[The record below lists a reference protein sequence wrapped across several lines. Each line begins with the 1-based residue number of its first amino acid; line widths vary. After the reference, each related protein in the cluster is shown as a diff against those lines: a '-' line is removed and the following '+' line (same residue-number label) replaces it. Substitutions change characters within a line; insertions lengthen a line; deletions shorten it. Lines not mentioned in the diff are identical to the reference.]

1 MPPIDAR
8 SLLRPAPAGELD
20 ERPVKVVVPFGLH
33 RLVYRVPMYCVKR
46 VVHVDALRSDAHPTQ
61 WMILQSK
68 HGTDTT
74 LPASRSPPDL
84 RGTGVSLLYKTAGA
98 YHNSIDAENELKR
111 LPSRGNKRTAVITS
125 DDERADEEGTA
136 QPSAK
141 EEEDGAAASDFSSDT
156 SYDSDDQ
163 PKPKKKKCKQPSKP
177 RARRKKRVQKPA
189 HVEYRSSIRNQ
200 QSIDN
205 VPTFYADHLGSEL
218 CMVIAQLFR
227 EFTRVG
233 TFNGLTSVFLHPHA
247 EWLEALEVQAT
258 ASRNTWM
265 AQAAHVLRVAQAGA

>member
-1 MPPIDAR
+1 LGFTDLYTPCQCIASNAWCTWTRLDRTPIPRNGSFYNLNVAPTP
-8 SLLRPAPAGELD
+8 SLHRDRRLTYEAPASHY
-20 ERPVKVVVPFGLH
+20 F
-33 RLVYRVPMYCVKR
+33 
-46 VVHVDALRSDAHPTQ
+46 
-61 WMILQSK
+61 
-68 HGTDTT
+68 
-74 LPASRSPPDL
+74 
-84 RGTGVSLLYKTAGA
+84 KTAGA
-98 YHNSIDAENELKR
+98 YHNSIDAENELKH
-111 LPSRGNKRTAVITS
+111 LPSRGNKRTAVVTS
-125 DDERADEEGTA
+125 DDERADQEGTP
-136 QPSAK
+136 PSAK
-141 EEEDGAAASDFSSDT
+141 EEEDGAAASDASSDT

-205 VPTFYADHLGSEL
+205 VPTFYAEHLGSEL

-233 TFNGLTSVFLHPHA
+233 TFSGLTSVFLHPHA
-247 EWLEALEVQAT
+247 DWLEALEVQAT

-265 AQAAHVLRVAQAGA
+265 AHAAHVLRVAQARS

>member
-1 MPPIDAR
+1 MPPINTL
-8 SLLRPAPAGELD
+8 SLLRPAPASELD
-20 ERPVKVVVPFGLH
+20 ERVVKVVVPFGLH
-33 RLVYRVPMYCVKR
+33 RLVYTVPMYCVKR

-61 WMILQSK
+61 WLVLQSQC
-68 HGTDTT
+68 GTDTI
-74 LPASRSPPDL
+74 PASRSPPDL

-98 YHNSIDAENELKR
+98 YHNSIDAENELKH
-111 LPSRGNKRTAVITS
+111 LPSRGNKRTAVVTS

-136 QPSAK
+136 PSAK
-141 EEEDGAAASDFSSDT
+141 EEKDGAAASDASSDT

-247 EWLEALEVQAT
+247 DWLEALEVQAT

-265 AQAAHVLRVAQAGA
+265 AHAAHVLRVAQARS

>member
-33 RLVYRVPMYCVKR
+33 RLVYTVPMYCVKR

-61 WMILQSK
+61 WLVLQSQC
-68 HGTDTT
+68 GTDTI
-74 LPASRSPPDL
+74 PASRSPPDL

-98 YHNSIDAENELKR
+98 YHNSIDAENELKH
-111 LPSRGNKRTAVITS
+111 LPSRGNKRTAVVTS
-125 DDERADEEGTA
+125 DDERADQEGTP
-136 QPSAK
+136 PSAK
-141 EEEDGAAASDFSSDT
+141 EEEDGAAASDASSDT

-205 VPTFYADHLGSEL
+205 VPTFSADHLGSEL

-247 EWLEALEVQAT
+247 DWLEALEVQAT

-265 AQAAHVLRVAQAGA
+265 AHAAHVLRVAQAAS